1 MIPVCKWEVWNVLRQ
16 DEREIL
22 RVYSLYG
29 SMLLLQR
36 KIAQK
41 KKSDL

>member
-1 MIPVCKWEVWNVLRQ
+1 MIPVCEWEVWNVLRQ

-22 RVYSLYG
+22 RVCSLYG
-29 SMLLLQR
+29 SMLLLQM
-36 KIAQK
+36 KIAQE